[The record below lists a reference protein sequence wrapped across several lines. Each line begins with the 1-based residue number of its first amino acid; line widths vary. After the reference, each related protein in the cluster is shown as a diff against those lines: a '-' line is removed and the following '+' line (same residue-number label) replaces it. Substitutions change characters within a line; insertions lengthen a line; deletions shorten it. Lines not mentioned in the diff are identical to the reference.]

1 MARYNNY
8 AEAFKC
14 LKANNENRALKE
26 AQAIESESERKK
38 QFLKDY
44 YSIRENG
51 EMNRRRH
58 GQLMEICRNDALGT
72 AIKGIFIGALEAGTL
87 TDNGLFLA
95 ESMVDTWIKENGGAS
110 AILKENQNK
119 TYLLNR
125 IAAIVEDAAKEE
137 TEDIENNED
146 DEDLKG
152 EGSDES
158 KDDEKDKKVDDAFET
173 LRNKIGD
180 DKEANKA
187 LDLIQG
193 KVEDDEDSDDDDKS
207 EDDDVDV
214 DDELN
219 LNNDDDEDSEDDD
232 DNDDESNEDHEDN
245 DEKDESDNNDDV
257 PEAPAVDDSDEDN
270 SGEEESTDGEGDE
283 DIPDD
288 ATTTS
293 DDDETDVADDITDD
307 IEDTPDQPL
316 SVDGEPESNGKVL
329 DELEK
334 EEDVQKAVELI
345 RQRVADAEENF
356 IKRNAEDK
364 KQVEELIGRISDNVK
379 TVEDISDK
387 EDPESKIAEESAR
400 MNKRKIK
407 EITSNR
413 PTTVL
418 EKMTRILMS
427 SITKDTVLRE
437 SYLDENSQIDTGLVV
452 ESAKIMY
459 AFLETLNTLQLAKV
473 DANYITSVFESIN

>member
-1 MARYNNY
+1 MVRYNNY
-8 AEAFKC
+8 AGAFKC

-51 EMNRRRH
+51 EINRRRH

-180 DKEANKA
+180 DKEAQKA

-193 KVEDDEDSDDDDKS
+193 KVEDDDNSDDDS

-219 LNNDDDEDSEDDD
+219 LNDDSEDDD
-232 DNDDESNEDHEDN
+232 ESDDNEDD
-245 DEKDESDNNDDV
+245 DSSDSNNDI
-257 PEAPAVDDSDEDN
+257 PEAPAVDDSSDEDE
-270 SGEEESTDGEGDE
+270 SGEESDDGEGDE

-288 ATTTS
+288 ATTIS

-307 IEDTPDQPL
+307 IEDTPNQPL

-400 MNKRKIK
+400 MNRRKIK

-413 PTTVL
+413 PETVL
-418 EKMTRILMS
+418 EKMTRILMGN
-427 SITKDTVLRE
+427 ITKDAILRE

-452 ESAKIMY
+452 ESARVMY

-473 DANYITSVFESIN
+473 DANYITNVFESMK

>member
-51 EMNRRRH
+51 EINRRRH

-180 DKEANKA
+180 DKEAQKA

-193 KVEDDEDSDDDDKS
+193 KVEDDDNSDDDS

-219 LNNDDDEDSEDDD
+219 LNDDSEDDD
-232 DNDDESNEDHEDN
+232 ESDDNEDD
-245 DEKDESDNNDDV
+245 DSSDSNNDI
-257 PEAPAVDDSDEDN
+257 PEAPAVDDSSDEDE
-270 SGEEESTDGEGDE
+270 SGEESDDGEGDE

-288 ATTTS
+288 ATTIS

-307 IEDTPDQPL
+307 IEDTPNQPL

-400 MNKRKIK
+400 MNRRKIK

-413 PTTVL
+413 PETVL
-418 EKMTRILMS
+418 EKMTRILMGN
-427 SITKDTVLRE
+427 ITKDAILRE

-452 ESAKIMY
+452 ESARVMY

-473 DANYITSVFESIN
+473 DANYITNVFESMK

>member
-26 AQAIESESERKK
+26 AQAIESESERKN

-193 KVEDDEDSDDDDKS
+193 KVEDDEDSDDSSKD
-207 EDDDVDV
+207 DDDVDV

-219 LNNDDDEDSEDDD
+219 LSDDEDSDDDEDSEDDD
-232 DNDDESNEDHEDN
+232 EDD
-245 DEKDESDNNDDV
+245 DEKDDSSDSNDDA
-257 PEAPAVDDSDEDN
+257 PEAPAVDDSSDEDA
-270 SGEEESTDGEGDE
+270 SGEEESTDGEDDE

-307 IEDTPDQPL
+307 IEDAPDQPL

-400 MNKRKIK
+400 MNRRKIK

-413 PTTVL
+413 PETVL
-418 EKMTRILMS
+418 EKMTRILMGN
-427 SITKDTVLRE
+427 ITKDTVLRE

-452 ESAKIMY
+452 ESARVMY
-459 AFLETLNTLQLAKV
+459 AFLETLNTLQLANV
-473 DANYITSVFESIN
+473 DANYITGVFESMK

>member
-95 ESMVDTWIKENGGAS
+95 ESMVDTWIKESGGAS

-193 KVEDDEDSDDDDKS
+193 KVEDDEDSDDN
-207 EDDDVDV
+207 DVDV

-219 LNNDDDEDSEDDD
+219 LSDDDDEDSD
-232 DNDDESNEDHEDN
+232 DNDESDEDDSDENHD
-245 DEKDESDNNDDV
+245 DEKDESEDESDDNDV
-257 PEAPAVDDSDEDN
+257 PEAPAVDDSSEDK
-270 SGEEESTDGEGDE
+270 SGEESVDGEDNE

-400 MNKRKIK
+400 MNRRKIK

-413 PTTVL
+413 PETVL

-427 SITKDTVLRE
+427 NVTKDTVLRE

-452 ESAKIMY
+452 ESARVMY

-473 DANYITSVFESIN
+473 DANYIAGVFESMN